1 MKILLVSDA
10 WKPQVN
16 GVVTTLE
23 NLVKELSV
31 NNEVK
36 IIEPNSFISFPIPF
50 PPPVIIAILFFNFI
64 SNN

>member
-23 NLVKELSV
+23 NLEKELSL

-36 IIEPNSFISFPIPF
+36 IIEPNSFVSVPIPF
-50 PPPVIIAILFFNFI
+50 YKEIKLSLNVFKIPNL
-64 SNN
+64 

>member
-23 NLVKELSV
+23 NLEKELLQ
-31 NNEVK
+31 EVK
-36 IIEPNSFISFPIPF
+36 
-50 PPPVIIAILFFNFI
+50 L
-64 SNN
+64 